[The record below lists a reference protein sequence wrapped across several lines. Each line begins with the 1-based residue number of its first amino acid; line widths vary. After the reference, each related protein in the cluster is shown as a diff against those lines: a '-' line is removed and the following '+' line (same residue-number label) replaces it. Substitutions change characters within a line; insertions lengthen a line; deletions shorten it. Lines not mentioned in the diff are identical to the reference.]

1 MATYWET
8 VKNYKL
14 QFPELSTAVI
24 RTKIKNGEL
33 SYDKPKVVRAL
44 KNITHDYAINFLME
58 KMGYTKAEAIEY
70 YVEHE
75 QAVKNTIMRMKKRP
89 RKLPIYKEDV
99 EGLVKRAGFSKK
111 DAEQYV
117 ATRAEKLRINKI
129 NEAIEKEAN
138 KKAKAEQRKKEKNEI
153 KYHNDEEKGVKK
165 ARSKKMTNEIISRL
179 ISMPKV
185 KKTRASKK

>member
-14 QFPELSTAVI
+14 QFPELSTSVI

-33 SYDKPKVVRAL
+33 SYNKPKVVRAL
-44 KNITHDYAINFLME
+44 KNITHDIAIDFLME
-58 KMGYTKAEAIEY
+58 KAGYTKAEAIEY

-75 QAVKNTIMRMKKRP
+75 QAVKNTIMSMKKRP
-89 RKLPIYKEDV
+89 RKLPVHKEDV

-117 ATRAEKLRINKI
+117 ATRTEKIRINKI
-129 NEAIEKEAN
+129 NEAIERDAN

-165 ARSKKMTNEIISRL
+165 ATSKKMTNEIISRL